1 MNAVTINHLKKS
13 FGSKSIL
20 NDVSFSVPQGS
31 IFGFVG
37 ENGAG
42 KTTTMK
48 IILGLLESDQGE
60 VIVNGQQVRYGRS
73 LTNRFIGYLPDVPA
87 FYPYM
92 TARQYLQL
100 TAAISGMAHTQIDRR
115 ISSVLNTVQLK
126 DDLTKIRGYSRGM
139 KQRLGMAVAML
150 NQPQILICDE
160 PTSALDPLGR
170 KAFLDILASLR
181 GQTTVIFSSHILS
194 DIERVCDRV
203 AILHNGHIQVSGKIS
218 TLTQTHSNK
227 TFQIDFVN
235 STDVNKFLV
244 QTGLSKT
251 TYKQDQLTLTIYEQ
265 PGQPLG
271 ELLLADLS
279 KSRIVPKQFQQFE
292 PSLEDVFLEAIK

>member
-1 MNAVTINHLKKS
+1 MNAITINHLKKS

-31 IFGFVG
+31 IFGLVG
-37 ENGAG
+37 ENGAA

-48 IILGLLESDQGE
+48 IILGLLESDKGE
-60 VIVNGQQVRYGRS
+60 VIVNGQKVKYGRS

-100 TAAISGMAHTQIDRR
+100 TAAISGMAHTKIDRR

-203 AILHNGHIQVSGKIS
+203 AILHDGHIQLSGKIRA
-218 TLTQTHSNK
+218 LTQTHSSK
-227 TFQIDFVN
+227 TFQIEFAD
-235 STDVNKFLV
+235 SIDLKQFLN
-244 QTGLSKT
+244 QAKLSET
-251 TYKQDQLTLTIYEQ
+251 TYKQSQTTLTIYEQ
-265 PGQPLG
+265 SDQPLG
-271 ELLLADLS
+271 ESLLTELS
-279 KSRIVPKQFQQFE
+279 KNRIIPKSFQQFE
-292 PSLEDVFLEAIK
+292 PSLEDVFLEVIK

>member
-203 AILHNGHIQVSGKIS
+203 AILHDGHIQLSGKIKA
-218 TLTQTHSNK
+218 LTQTHFSK
-227 TFQIDFVN
+227 TFQIEF
-235 STDVNKFLV
+235 
-244 QTGLSKT
+244 
-251 TYKQDQLTLTIYEQ
+251 
-265 PGQPLG
+265 
-271 ELLLADLS
+271 ADSIDL
-279 KSRIVPKQFQQFE
+279 KQF
-292 PSLEDVFLEAIK
+292 

>member
-1 MNAVTINHLKKS
+1 MNAITINHLKKS

-203 AILHNGHIQVSGKIS
+203 AILHDGHIQLSGKIKA
-218 TLTQTHSNK
+218 LTQTHFSK
-227 TFQIDFVN
+227 TFQIEFAD
-235 STDVNKFLV
+235 SIDLKQFLN
-244 QTGLSKT
+244 QAKLSET
-251 TYKQDQLTLTIYEQ
+251 TYKQSQTTLTIYEQ
-265 PGQPLG
+265 SDQPLG
-271 ELLLADLS
+271 ESLLTELS
-279 KSRIVPKQFQQFE
+279 KNRIIPKSFQQFE

>member
-73 LTNRFIGYLPDVPA
+73 LTNRFIGYLPDVPT

-150 NQPQILICDE
+150 NQPKILICDE

-203 AILHNGHIQVSGKIS
+203 AILHDGHIQLSGKIKA
-218 TLTQTHSNK
+218 LTQTHSSK
-227 TFQIDFVN
+227 TFQIEFAD
-235 STDVNKFLV
+235 SIDLKQFLN
-244 QTGLSKT
+244 QSKLSET
-251 TYKQDQLTLTIYEQ
+251 TYKQSQTTLTIYEQ
-265 PGQPLG
+265 SDQPLG
-271 ELLLADLS
+271 ESLLTELS
-279 KSRIVPKQFQQFE
+279 KNRIIPKSFQQFE

>member
-1 MNAVTINHLKKS
+1 MNAITINHLKKS

-31 IFGFVG
+31 IFGLVG
-37 ENGAG
+37 ENGAA

-60 VIVNGQQVRYGRS
+60 VIVNGQQVKYGRS

-100 TAAISGMAHTQIDRR
+100 TAAISGMAHTKIDRR

-203 AILHNGHIQVSGKIS
+203 AILHDGHIQLSGKIRA
-218 TLTQTHSNK
+218 LTQTHSSK
-227 TFQIDFVN
+227 TFQIEFAD
-235 STDVNKFLV
+235 SIDLKQFLN
-244 QTGLSKT
+244 QAKLSET
-251 TYKQDQLTLTIYEQ
+251 TYKQSQTTLTIYEQ
-265 PGQPLG
+265 SDQPLG
-271 ELLLADLS
+271 ESLLTELS
-279 KSRIVPKQFQQFE
+279 KNRIIPKSFQQFE
-292 PSLEDVFLEAIK
+292 PSLEDVFLEVIK

>member
-203 AILHNGHIQVSGKIS
+203 AILHDGHIQLSGKIKA
-218 TLTQTHSNK
+218 LTQTHSSK
-227 TFQIDFVN
+227 TFQIEFAD
-235 STDVNKFLV
+235 SIDLKQFLN
-244 QTGLSKT
+244 QAKLSET
-251 TYKQDQLTLTIYEQ
+251 TYKQSQTTLTIYEQ
-265 PGQPLG
+265 SDQPLG
-271 ELLLADLS
+271 ESLLTELS
-279 KSRIVPKQFQQFE
+279 KNRIIPKNFQQFE

>member
-1 MNAVTINHLKKS
+1 MNAITINHLKKS

-31 IFGFVG
+31 IFGLVG
-37 ENGAG
+37 ENGAA

-48 IILGLLESDQGE
+48 IILGLLESDKGE
-60 VIVNGQQVRYGRS
+60 VIVNGQQVKYGRS

-100 TAAISGMAHTQIDRR
+100 TAAISGMAHTKIDRR

-203 AILHNGHIQVSGKIS
+203 AILHDGHIQLSGKIRA
-218 TLTQTHSNK
+218 LTQTHSSK
-227 TFQIDFVN
+227 TFQIEFAD
-235 STDVNKFLV
+235 SIDLKQFLN
-244 QTGLSKT
+244 QAKLSET
-251 TYKQDQLTLTIYEQ
+251 TYKQSQTTLTIYEQ
-265 PGQPLG
+265 SDQPLG
-271 ELLLADLS
+271 ESLLTELS
-279 KSRIVPKQFQQFE
+279 KNRIIPKSFQQFE
-292 PSLEDVFLEAIK
+292 PSLEDVFLEVIK